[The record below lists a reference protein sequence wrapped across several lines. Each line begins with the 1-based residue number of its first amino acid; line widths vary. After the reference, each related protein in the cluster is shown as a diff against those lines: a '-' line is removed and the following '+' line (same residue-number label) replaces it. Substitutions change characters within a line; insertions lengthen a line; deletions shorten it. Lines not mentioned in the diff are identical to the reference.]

1 MLKSKKWLEVLS
13 MNNLE
18 DLQSYL
24 EVITGKN
31 FIKSAAYIEAQETLL
46 ITYYKSYEEA
56 IEYGFNVSKSDYENY
71 FTQSKIEKLIVEET
85 ARLFRKYPF
94 VQVIAIDLK
103 FGGNDFN
110 ADVSRKK
117 FNSLTQTKLEELS
130 LDDGTWQ
137 EFQNK
142 FTLGVKN
149 TNRTT
154 LFNEFIK
161 K

>member
-110 ADVSRKK
+110 ADVSRK
-117 FNSLTQTKLEELS
+117 NL
-130 LDDGTWQ
+130 
-137 EFQNK
+137 
-142 FTLGVKN
+142 
-149 TNRTT
+149 
-154 LFNEFIK
+154 IH
-161 K
+161 